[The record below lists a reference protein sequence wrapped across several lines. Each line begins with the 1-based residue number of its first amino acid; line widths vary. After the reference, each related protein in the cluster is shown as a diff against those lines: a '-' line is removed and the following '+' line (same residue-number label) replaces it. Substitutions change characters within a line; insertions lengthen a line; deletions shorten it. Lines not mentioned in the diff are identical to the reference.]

1 MRVEL
6 CKEYHFEAAHRLPQV
21 PEGHKC
27 ARMHGHSYRV
37 QVAVTGGV
45 DEQSGWLLD
54 FYDLDQRVQPLIDA
68 LDHRT
73 LNEVDGLQNPTCEK
87 LCRWL
92 WQRLETGLPQL
103 SGITVWETADARC
116 TYRGQP

>member
-6 CKEYHFEAAHRLPQV
+6 CKQYRFEAAHSLPKV

-27 ARMHGHSYRV
+27 FRLHGHSYRV
-37 QVAVTGGV
+37 EISVTGGV
-45 DEQSGWLLD
+45 DEQTGWLLD
-54 FYDLDQRVQPLIDA
+54 FYDLDQLVHPLIGA
-68 LDHRT
+68 LDHTT
-73 LNEVDGLQNPTCEK
+73 LNDIEGLSNPTCEK

-92 WQRLETGLPQL
+92 WQRLEGGLPQL
-103 SGITVWETADARC
+103 STITVWETHDSRC